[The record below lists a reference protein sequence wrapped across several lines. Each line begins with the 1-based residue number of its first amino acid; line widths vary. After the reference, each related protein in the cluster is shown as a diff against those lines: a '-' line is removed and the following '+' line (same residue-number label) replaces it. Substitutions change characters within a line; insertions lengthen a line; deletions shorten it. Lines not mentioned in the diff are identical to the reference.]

1 MISIILAEKILS
13 MFLILLTGLVMVRCK
28 VLRPEEG
35 RIISVITL
43 YLVIPC
49 AVISAFQVEY
59 TRELGNCLFTAMGL
73 AVLVHIFFIALAW
86 LLRRTI
92 HMDEVEAA
100 SVIYT
105 NAGNLVIPIVASV
118 FGPEWVIYTSAFMT
132 VQTILMWSHGK
143 MLLCGERGMDIRRML
158 LNTNMLAT
166 IAGLVMFLFQL
177 RITGPLEDA
186 VSSIGSMLGPLSMI
200 VTGILVGNS
209 SWETIKAYRR
219 LWLTVAIRL
228 VLCPLGTILII
239 WAGGFAGM
247 VPEGRTVML
256 IPFLAAMAPSASSI
270 TQMAQVYRKDAQY
283 ASAIN
288 VVSTVLCIVT
298 MPLMVTLYQAVIR
311 Q

>member
-311 Q
+311 

>member
-1 MISIILAEKILS
+1 
-13 MFLILLTGLVMVRCK
+13 
-28 VLRPEEG
+28 
-35 RIISVITL
+35 
-43 YLVIPC
+43 
-49 AVISAFQVEY
+49 
-59 TRELGNCLFTAMGL
+59 
-73 AVLVHIFFIALAW
+73 
-86 LLRRTI
+86 
-92 HMDEVEAA
+92 
-100 SVIYT
+100 
-105 NAGNLVIPIVASV
+105 
-118 FGPEWVIYTSAFMT
+118 
-132 VQTILMWSHGK
+132 

-256 IPFLAAMAPSASSI
+256 IAFLAAMAPSASSI
-270 TQMAQVYRKDAQY
+270 TQMAQVYHKDAQY

-311 Q
+311 

>member
-49 AVISAFQVEY
+49 AIISAFQVEY